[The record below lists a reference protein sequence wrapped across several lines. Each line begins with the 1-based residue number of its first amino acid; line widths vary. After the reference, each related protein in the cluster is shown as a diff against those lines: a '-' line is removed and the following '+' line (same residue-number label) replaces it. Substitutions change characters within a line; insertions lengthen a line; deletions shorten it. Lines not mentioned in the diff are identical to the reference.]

1 MSIYLF
7 TVYLHIF
14 AAFIWL
20 GGMLFLAF
28 VLAPISRKIEPLSLR
43 GNLLKTIGTRFRL
56 VGWICI
62 IVLLITGVINIFN
75 RGMSHEIFLPSQL
88 FGTEFGKTLTIKLT
102 LVFLMIILSIVHDF
116 FVGPRMTALMQESS
130 KGNSNSELQK
140 LRWQVSWLARLNTVF
155 AILLIYFAAKLA
167 R

>member
-1 MSIYLF
+1 
-7 TVYLHIF
+7 
-14 AAFIWL
+14 
-20 GGMLFLAF
+20 MLFLAF
-28 VLAPISRKIEPLSLR
+28 VLAPVSRKIEPMSLR
-43 GNLLKTIGTRFRL
+43 GSLLKTIGTRFRL

-62 IVLLITGVINIFN
+62 IILLITGVFNIFN

-88 FGTEFGKTLTIKLT
+88 FGTEFGKTLAIKLT

-116 FVGPRMTALMQESS
+116 FVGPRMTALMQNVKEQNPPSPPFI
-130 KGNSNSELQK
+130 KGGMGGLEELQK

-155 AILLIYFAAKLA
+155 AILLIYFAVKLA